1 MPASEP
7 QTIATAKPPRWKTLA
22 VIVTV
27 CAAIFF
33 IVRTLAPQTIGEQ
46 ARRVF
51 EKQLADHYSDWDV
64 SIRRGTY
71 RPGIGLQFE
80 TIKLRPKSSA
90 GSGPHAL
97 VDSLAT
103 WGTPPPVTIDSMTVF
118 ADVHPEKLLGDGSP
132 LTTNR
137 VVIEG
142 AEASVSVAD
151 DGSISIAGLW
161 PPPRLGPVCP
171 SIELRSTTL
180 NITAAGQTQRP
191 FQLRCADIKMLT
203 SASPTPTPTVRDPA
217 AQGQAGHS
225 PVHPVA
231 ARRIGGSTIVQDQ
244 QIHIRGDSDLCGGFQ
259 VDVRRQTNA
268 NGTKLTQVQSLVTQW
283 KVDQGWLSRVEP
295 WLPPSTLIS
304 EDTKF
309 EGTGD
314 FKVQLSH
321 HARIGFVPEIDYEI
335 DCTIHDAM
343 VLDPRLPGEI
353 RSVRG
358 RWKCTPTR
366 FELMPTTIQHG
377 DSKCTAEASVDLNVN
392 LLTPEMLAA
401 SVVPDSAITL
411 PLPDSVCVVGF
422 RNADIKLAA
431 ERLQVDRRYRPL
443 LPSKGV
449 ALFDRFDPDGLLSL
463 QARLR
468 NQSPLSSMRKGAR
481 GLQAWQVDATV
492 QCEGLDVTFEKFPY
506 PVEELTG
513 AIFIAGGQIE
523 AKRLTGVAGGRRV
536 HCAFRVPL
544 KLSPDQIVSPE
555 KTILIQTEGAIPIDD
570 ALIGALTP
578 RFPSS
583 SLGYPNLPRRLPA
596 IAPQW
601 EETQTHQTVSKL
613 ESFVRSLQPRG
624 AVELASALIQT
635 DSQGTT
641 SRQFDL
647 RVTSGAI
654 RYEKFAYPLY
664 NVTGRIQVRD
674 DLVRLIGFTANN
686 AGAAKIACDGIYETA
701 RTSPVVVPSE
711 LNLRFRVANLA
722 MDQSLRVSLPESS
735 RTIWDS
741 LRPAG
746 TLDQVDVH
754 LKQYSNEP
762 IDLSLRASHA
772 STEETGANPGSLSI
786 RPTALPYRIDI
797 AGGQVRYQDNSIE
810 ITNLRGR
817 HDASRLIADGRCEP
831 RPDGQWWLRL
841 DLESGCRLIP
851 DEELIAALPDQMA
864 WAMRGIDLRGPLGVR
879 GVTNIRLPSEAFPD
893 PALDWDVAMQM
904 EGTRIGDVGPVHSIR
919 GEIDVRGM
927 KEGDIIRA
935 GGRVEIDSLHAFGY
949 QVTGIRGPFS
959 IAGDD
964 LRIGT
969 LSSGMD
975 PITGAP
981 VAIGDGVKKT
991 PAPLVGSLFGGIV
1004 DVSGSVTLSTGDF
1017 DVGASLSNAKVAT
1030 ILAELGQTRSGI
1042 QGRVDMNS
1050 RLEGRLD
1057 DEDLLKGAGTGRLS
1071 GANLY
1076 ELPFLVQTLNLLR
1089 ITPTED
1095 VAFTDG
1101 ETEFSIFG
1109 ENVHFNQLTLWGDLV
1124 ALDGGGTLSRLE
1136 YLDMKFNTR
1145 VSPQNLFSKVL
1156 SPLRDPSYTFWTIEV
1171 DGPVGSPTIQRKAL
1185 SGVSQT
1191 LEDWFPGLVR
1201 STTATATR

>member
-1 MPASEP
+1 MVLVA
-7 QTIATAKPPRWKTLA
+7 
-22 VIVTV
+22 V
-27 CAAIFF
+27 CAALFF

-80 TIKLRPKSSA
+80 TIELRPKSSENN
-90 GSGPHAL
+90 L
-97 VDSLAT
+97 VGSLAT
-103 WGTPPPVTIDSMTVF
+103 WGTTPPVTIDSMTVF
-118 ADVHPEKLLGDGSP
+118 ADVHPEKLFGDGNP

-142 AEASVSVAD
+142 ADANIDVAEDGSVSVA
-151 DGSISIAGLW
+151 GLW
-161 PPPRLGPVCP
+161 PLPQLGPVCP

-180 NITAAGQTQRP
+180 NITAAEQAQRP
-191 FQLRCADIKMLT
+191 FQVRCADIKVLT
-203 SASPTPTPTVRDPA
+203 TSYQPASHPRQLQAVPSQVAQTQTSRLPASPTASD
-217 AQGQAGHS
+217 
-225 PVHPVA
+225 PVA
-231 ARRIGGSTIVQDQ
+231 SNGILQDR
-244 QIHIRGDSDLCGGFQ
+244 QILIRGDSDLCGGFQ
-259 VDVRRQTNA
+259 FDLRCQTDA
-268 NGTKLTQVQSLVTQW
+268 NGTRSTRVQSLVTQW
-283 KVDQGWLSRVEP
+283 KVDQNWLSRLEP
-295 WLPPSTLIS
+295 WLPSSTLIS
-304 EDTKF
+304 KDTKF
-309 EGTGD
+309 EGNGD
-314 FKVQLSH
+314 FQLKLTH
-321 HARIGFVPEIDYEI
+321 RARAGFVPEIDYEV
-335 DCTIHDAM
+335 DCTIHDGM

-366 FELMPTTIQHG
+366 FELMPTTIEHG
-377 DSKCTAEASVDLNVN
+377 DSRCTAEAFVDLNIN
-392 LLTPEMLAA
+392 ILTPEMAAA
-401 SVVPDSAITL
+401 SVVPDSAITI
-411 PLPDSVCVVGF
+411 PFRQSTFVIGF
-422 RNADIKLAA
+422 RNADVRMVADQ
-431 ERLQVDRRYRPL
+431 LQVDRRYRSL
-443 LPSKGV
+443 LPSKSV
-449 ALFDRFDPDGLLSL
+449 ALFDRFDPDGLLSF
-463 QARLR
+463 QARLL
-468 NQSPLSSMRKGAR
+468 NQSPLSSIRMGVR
-481 GLQAWQVDATV
+481 GLPTWQINATV
-492 QCEGLDVTFEKFPY
+492 ECEGLDVTFEKFPY
-506 PVEELTG
+506 PVEKLTG
-513 AIFIAGGQIE
+513 EIVIAGGQIE
-523 AKRLTGVAGGRRV
+523 SKRLTGLAGGRRV
-536 HCAFRVPL
+536 HCAFRVPM
-544 KLSPDQIVSPE
+544 KLSPDQVVSPE

-583 SLGYPNLPRRLPA
+583 SRGYPKEPTRLPSV
-596 IAPQW
+596 APDW
-601 EETQTHQTVSKL
+601 KETRTQKTVSKL

-635 DSQGTT
+635 DSLGAT

-647 RVTSGAI
+647 RVTSGTI
-654 RYEKFAYPLY
+654 RYEQFAYPLY

-686 AGAAKIACDGIYETA
+686 AGAAKISCDGIYEMA
-701 RTSPVVVPSE
+701 RTSPLVVPSE
-711 LNLRFRVANLA
+711 LNLRFRVADLA
-722 MDQSLRVSLPESS
+722 MDQALRVSLPESS

-741 LRPAG
+741 LMPAG

-754 LKQYSNEP
+754 LKQYSNQP
-762 IDLSLRASHA
+762 IDLSLRASQI
-772 STEETGANPGSLSI
+772 STEEPGSNSGSLSI
-786 RPTALPYRIDI
+786 RPKALPYRIDI
-797 AGGQVRYQDNSIE
+797 VDGQVRYQDNSVE

-831 RPDGQWWLRL
+831 RPDGQWWLTL
-841 DLESGCRLIP
+841 DLQTGCRLTP
-851 DEELIAALPDQMA
+851 DEELIAALPEQMG
-864 WAMRGIDLRGPLGVR
+864 WAMRGLDLRGPLGVR
-879 GVTNIRLPSEAFPD
+879 GVTNIRLPSESFPD
-893 PALDWDVAMQM
+893 PALDWDVAMQL

-927 KEGDIIRA
+927 KEGDMIRA
-935 GGRVEIDSLHAFGY
+935 GGRVAIDSLHAFGY

-969 LSSGMD
+969 LSSGVD
-975 PITGAP
+975 PITGDPNNGGP
-981 VAIGDGVKKT
+981 VASTDGVKKPT
-991 PAPLVGSLFGGIV
+991 APLVGSLFGGIV
-1004 DVSGSVTLSTGDF
+1004 DVSGSVALSTGDF
-1017 DVGASLSNAKVAT
+1017 DVGASLTNAKVAT

-1057 DEDLLKGAGTGRLS
+1057 DEDLLKGSGTGRLS

-1191 LEDWFPGLVR
+1191 LEEWFPGLVR
-1201 STTATATR
+1201 STTATTTRK